1 MGMPAR
7 ERPLTKAQLAVIFG
21 ERFTKTKAA

>member
-1 MGMPAR
+1 MPAR